1 MDKVGVGVVGIGGMG
16 NSHARSILRGNVKGA
31 ELTAV
36 CDVNDDYLSRFDD
49 SVLKFKDYEK
59 FLEHEKVNAVII
71 ATPHYSH
78 TPLGIAALEAGKHV
92 LVEKPISV
100 HKADCEKLV
109 SAHKNKDQVFAAM
122 FQLRCNA
129 VNSKIKSLINSGAL
143 GRLIRVNWIITT
155 WYRTEAYYRQGGWRG
170 TWEGEGGGVLMNQAP
185 HQLDLFQWFCGM
197 PVKVRGFCALGK
209 RHNIEVEDEVTA
221 YMEYE
226 NGATGTFI
234 SSTCE
239 APGTNRLEI
248 TGENGRLILEDDEIT
263 FKRNEVSALEWL
275 ETCQESFRKPPVWDV
290 RIPVEGKDRK
300 HAGIMSNFV
309 DAILDGSPL
318 IAPAEEGINSVEL
331 ANAILYS
338 SLKDRPVEMPLDG
351 KEFEAELEH
360 LKKS

>member
-1 MDKVGVGVVGIGGMG
+1 MDKVGIGIVGIGGMG
-16 NSHARSILRGNVKGA
+16 RNHARSILAGRVKRA

-36 CDVNDDYLSRFDD
+36 CDLNDEYLSHFDE
-49 SVLKFKDYEK
+49 SILKFKDYEK
-59 FLEHEKVNAVII
+59 FLQNEKVDAVII

-100 HKADCEKLV
+100 HKADCEKLIG
-109 SAHKNKDQVFAAM
+109 AHTNKDQVFAAM
-122 FQLRCNA
+122 FQLRCDPLNA
-129 VNSKIKSLINSGAL
+129 KIKALISNGEL

-155 WYRTEAYYRQGGWRG
+155 WYRTAAYYRQGGWRG

-197 PVKVRGFCALGK
+197 PVKVRGFCGLGK
-209 RHNIEVEDEVTA
+209 RHDIEVEDEVTA

-248 TGENGRLILEDDEIT
+248 TGENGRLILEDGKIA
-263 FKRNEVSALEWL
+263 FRRNEVSALEWL
-275 ETCQESFRKPPVWDV
+275 ETCQRAFAKPPVWDV
-290 RIPVEGKDRK
+290 SIPAQGKDTK
-300 HAGIMSNFV
+300 HVGIITNFI
-309 DAILDGSPL
+309 DAILDGAPL
-318 IAPAEEGINSVEL
+318 IASAGEGINSVEL

-338 SLKDRPVEMPLDG
+338 SLKDRPVNMPLDG
-351 KEFEAELEH
+351 KEFEAELER
-360 LKKS
+360 LKKA